1 MAEIDERTAELGF
14 ESDQL
19 HELSEL
25 AAAFIQEEL
34 DAELMEELDDKYLET
49 LVAHPDSVIPSDLPP
64 EVHRAA
70 VETANFILQ
79 QLNGANQ

>member
-49 LVAHPDSVIPSDLPP
+49 LVAHPDSYSW
-64 EVHRAA
+64 
-70 VETANFILQ
+70 T
-79 QLNGANQ
+79 